1 MSATVALA
9 LIATTVLSL
18 VLVTIIGLHYGSEML
33 SSEEHENGND
43 ARGGAA

>member
-18 VLVTIIGLHYGSEML
+18 VLITIAGLHYGTEML
-33 SSEEHENGND
+33 SSEDHESGND